1 MCPFLSHCSL
11 AITNKQERK
20 DIVQL
25 GCTSSRCW
33 AEINDQFGE
42 PLGSVRNHNRFGLH
56 SCQAQMFVLSRFSV
70 TTNDFIEE
78 DLTMNEGHDDD
89 PRYIL
94 DISRRKQQEDKD
106 QEDLH
111 KAVLVSNTVKAAEK
125 EIKNAILQA
134 LFF

>member
-1 MCPFLSHCSL
+1 
-11 AITNKQERK
+11 
-20 DIVQL
+20 
-25 GCTSSRCW
+25 
-33 AEINDQFGE
+33 
-42 PLGSVRNHNRFGLH
+42 
-56 SCQAQMFVLSRFSV
+56 MFVLSRFSV

-78 DLTMNEGHDDD
+78 DLTMNESHDDD

-134 LFF
+134 LFFWTEMNRL